1 MTRDASPGT
10 TLTARRARLTSTP
23 VRLDLVVGPNGA
35 GKSTFVEL
43 VLAPLRPAVPFVNA
57 DVIAAARWPED
68 PMGHA
73 YEAARVAAATRD
85 ALIAAGEPFIAET
98 VFSHESKLDL
108 IDRAQDAGYTVA
120 LHVLMI
126 PLELSFQRVA
136 HRVAAG
142 GHPVPDDKIRGRY
155 ARMWPLVVQAIDRA
169 DMAVAYD
176 NSRID
181 GPEEIAMFAGGFPVG
196 PCRWPRWAPR
206 DISSHWPRG

>member
-1 MTRDASPGT
+1 
-10 TLTARRARLTSTP
+10 

-68 PMGHA
+68 PVGHA
-73 YEAARVAAATRD
+73 YDAARVAAATRE

-98 VFSHESKLDL
+98 VFSHRSKLDL

-120 LHVLMI
+120 LHVLLI

-142 GHPVPDDKIRGRY
+142 GHAVPDDKIRDRY
-155 ARMWPLVVQAIDRA
+155 ARIWPLVAEAIDRA
-169 DMAVAYD
+169 DTACVYD

-181 GPEEIAMFAGGFPVG
+181 GPEEIARFAGGFPVG
-196 PCRWPRWAPR
+196 PC
-206 DISSHWPRG
+206 HWPPWSPAELERRGASG